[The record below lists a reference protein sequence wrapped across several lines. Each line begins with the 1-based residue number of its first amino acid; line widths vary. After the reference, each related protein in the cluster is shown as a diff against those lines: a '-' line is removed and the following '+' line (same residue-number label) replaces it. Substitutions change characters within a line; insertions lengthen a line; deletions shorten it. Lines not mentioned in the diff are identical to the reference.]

1 MWIKK
6 RESGILTTR
15 HQRPGPIRIF
25 LLLVA
30 AMISSLGVGLIAPGT
45 ASAGIFTGRVDTG
58 SSLPLNV
65 RQGPSTSTGVV
76 RTLTNGSAVGLNC
89 YVHGQ
94 AVSGRWGV
102 TDIWDQIDGGGWAS
116 DGFVYTGS
124 NNPVVPL
131 CGSNTKAD
139 HAVAWANSMVGAT
152 GYDGWCELFV
162 ENAYGTSSR
171 YGSALANF
179 NAQQAAGR
187 ISTSTNVPAGALAF
201 FRNPY
206 DGGYGHV
213 EISRGDG
220 SYVSTAATVRVVSLS
235 YGGTFLGWAPAPDSW
250 PGR

>member
-1 MWIKK
+1 MRIKN
-6 RESGILTTR
+6 RESRILAGRDRRSRPVAALLMIIVTVITSLGI
-15 HQRPGPIRIF
+15 G
-25 LLLVA
+25 LVA
-30 AMISSLGVGLIAPGT
+30 PRTAMAGV
-45 ASAGIFTGRVDTG
+45 FTGRVDTG

-65 RQGPSTSTGVV
+65 RQGPSTGTAVL
-76 RTLTNGSAVGLNC
+76 RTLPNGSAVGLNC

-94 AVSGRWGV
+94 AVNGRWGV
-102 TDIWDQIDGGGWAS
+102 TDIWDQIDGGGWVS

-124 NNPVVPL
+124 NNPVVPP
-131 CGSNTKAD
+131 CGSNSKAD
-139 HAVAWANSMVGAT
+139 RAVAWANSMVGAT
-152 GYDGWCELFV
+152 GYDGWCERFV
-162 ENAYGTSSR
+162 ENAYGTSGR

-220 SYVSTAATVRVVSLS
+220 SFVSTAATVRVVGFS
-235 YGGTFLGWAPAPDSW
+235 YGGTFLGWSPAPDSW